1 MPYWSEMS
9 SLAKL
14 SCRRGWEIQ
23 ISFLGGSVSNEKL
36 GLCFK
41 KKGGKVV
48 AIPTMSHVHKSYF
61 SEPFKLTYPVLCI
74 KYF

>member
-1 MPYWSEMS
+1 MPYWSEIS

-23 ISFLGGSVSNEKL
+23 ISFLGRSVPNEKL

-41 KKGGKVV
+41 KKGGKAVV
-48 AIPTMSHVHKSYF
+48 TPTMSHVHKSYF
-61 SEPFKLTYPVLCI
+61 SDPFKPTYPVLCI